1 MLITCPTCASSY
13 RVETGRVGMEGRSVR
28 CAACRETWFIT
39 PAEVLA
45 AHAAELA
52 ETEADQPSAADWQ
65 EASAEVREAVGADVV
80 ENLPPEPPAAQAG
93 RRLGKSPGK
102 SRNKSRKAVRRGL
115 PRFSPAL
122 AAGLA
127 LVALL
132 PLACLARNAVVRAV
146 PQSAALY
153 AGIGLPVNLRGLEIR
168 DVVAFRNPA
177 ETGRPAELVLEGD
190 LVGLGREASPVPPL
204 TVEVLDAEGRPLR
217 GFTVAAPRSSLAQ
230 GESARFRASLAD
242 PPAQGRGL
250 RVRFGAEPAALALAS
265 AMGKSARP

>member
-45 AHAAELA
+45 AHAEELA
-52 ETEADQPSAADWQ
+52 EAEAAEPSAADWQ
-65 EASAEVREAVGADVV
+65 EASAAVREAVGADVV
-80 ENLPPEPPAAQAG
+80 ENVPPEPPAKARRAG
-93 RRLGKSPGK
+93 AGPRKGARRP
-102 SRNKSRKAVRRGL
+102 
-115 PRFSPAL
+115 PRFSPTL

-132 PLACLARNAVVRAV
+132 PLACLARDAVVRAV

-177 ETGRPAELVLEGD
+177 QDGRPAELVLEGD
-190 LVGLGREASPVPPL
+190 LVGLARETAPVPPL
-204 TVEVLDAEGRPLR
+204 TVAVLDAAGRTLR
-217 GFTVAAPRSSLAQ
+217 SFAVAAPRTALGQ
-230 GESARFRASLAD
+230 GERARFHASLAD
-242 PPAQGRGL
+242 PPADGRGL
-250 RVRFGAEPAALALAS
+250 QVRFAAGLPAPQLAS

>member
-45 AHAAELA
+45 AHAEELA
-52 ETEADQPSAADWQ
+52 EAAEPSAADWQ
-65 EASAEVREAVGADVV
+65 EASAAVREAVGAEIV
-80 ENLPPEPPAAQAG
+80 ENVPPEPPRTRRSAG
-93 RRLGKSPGK
+93 RP
-102 SRNKSRKAVRRGL
+102 RKAPRRRL
-115 PRFSPAL
+115 PGFSPAL

-127 LVALL
+127 LVAVL
-132 PLACLARNAVVRAV
+132 PLACLARNAVVRAM

-177 ETGRPAELVLEGD
+177 EAGQPAELVLEGD
-190 LVGLGREASPVPPL
+190 LVGLAREAAPVPPL
-204 TVEVLDAEGRPLR
+204 AVEVRDAEGRTLR
-217 GFTVAAPRSSLAQ
+217 SFAVAPPRAALGQ
-230 GESARFRASLAD
+230 GERARFRATLAD

-250 RVRFGAEPAALALAS
+250 RIRFGTEAAQLAS
-265 AMGKSARP
+265 AMGKSDPP

>member
-45 AHAAELA
+45 AHAEELA
-52 ETEADQPSAADWQ
+52 EAEADAPTAADWQ
-65 EASAEVREAVGADVV
+65 EASAAVREAVGADVV
-80 ENLPPEPPAAQAG
+80 ENVPPAPAAKA
-93 RRLGKSPGK
+93 RRGGAKP
-102 SRNKSRKAVRRGL
+102 RRTARRGL
-115 PRFSPAL
+115 PRLSPAL
-122 AAGLA
+122 AAGLVLA
-127 LVALL
+127 AVL
-132 PLACLARNAVVRAV
+132 PLACLARTAVVQAV

-177 ETGRPAELVLEGD
+177 EAGRPAELVLEGD
-190 LVGLGREASPVPPL
+190 LVGLARGTVPVPPL
-204 TVEVLDAEGRPLR
+204 TVEVLDAGGLTLR
-217 GFTVAAPRSSLAQ
+217 SFAVAPPRAALGQ
-230 GESARFRASLAD
+230 GERARFHANLTD

-250 RVRFGAEPAALALAS
+250 QIRFAAGPAARASAS
-265 AMGKSARP
+265 AMGKSAQP

>member
-45 AHAAELA
+45 AHATELA
-52 ETEADQPSAADWQ
+52 ESEADAPSAADWQ
-65 EASAEVREAVGADVV
+65 EASAAVREAVGADVV
-80 ENLPPEPPAAQAG
+80 ENVPPVPPAG
-93 RRLGKSPGK
+93 RPGRGA
-102 SRNKSRKAVRRGL
+102 SRPRAKGRRGL

-127 LVALL
+127 LVAVL
-132 PLACLARNAVVRAV
+132 PLACLARTAVVRAV

-177 ETGRPAELVLEGD
+177 QDGRPAELVLEGD
-190 LVGLGREASPVPPL
+190 LVGLVREAAPVPPL
-204 TVEVLDAEGRPLR
+204 TAEVLDAEGRHLR
-217 GFTVAAPRSSLAQ
+217 GFAVAPPRAALAQ

-250 RVRFGAEPAALALAS
+250 RIRFGAEPAAPTLAS
-265 AMGKSARP
+265 AMAKSAHP

>member
-45 AHAAELA
+45 AHAADLA
-52 ETEADQPSAADWQ
+52 EAEAAEPSAADWQ
-65 EASAEVREAVGADVV
+65 EASAAVREAVGADIV
-80 ENLPPEPPAAQAG
+80 ENVPPAPPARGRSAAHRVRRPRAG
-93 RRLGKSPGK
+93 G
-102 SRNKSRKAVRRGL
+102 ARGL
-115 PRFSPAL
+115 PGVSPAL

-127 LVALL
+127 LVAAL
-132 PLACLARNAVVRAV
+132 PLACLARDAVVRAV

-153 AGIGLPVNLRGLEIR
+153 AGLGLPVNLRGLEIR

-177 ETGRPAELVLEGD
+177 QDGRPAELVLEGD
-190 LVGLGREASPVPPL
+190 LLGLARDTAPVPPL

-217 GFTVAAPRSSLAQ
+217 GFAVAPPRAALGQ
-230 GESARFRASLAD
+230 GERARFRASLAD

-250 RVRFGAEPAALALAS
+250 RIRFGAEPAAPTLAV
-265 AMGKSARP
+265 AMGKSAHP

>member
-13 RVETGRVGMEGRSVR
+13 RVEIGRVGMEGRSVR

-52 ETEADQPSAADWQ
+52 ETDADQPSAADWQ

-80 ENLPPEPPAAQAG
+80 ENLPPEPPAAQA
-93 RRLGKSPGK
+93 RRSLGKSTGKFPGK
-102 SRNKSRKAVRRGL
+102 SRKTVRRGL

-132 PLACLARNAVVRAV
+132 PLACLARGAVVRAV

-177 ETGRPAELVLEGD
+177 QDGRPAELVLEGD
-190 LVGLGREASPVPPL
+190 LVGLARETAPVPPL
-204 TVEVLDAEGRPLR
+204 AVEVLDAEGRSLR
-217 GFTVAAPRSSLAQ
+217 GFAVAAPRAALAQ

-242 PPAQGRGL
+242 PPVGGRGL
-250 RVRFGAEPAALALAS
+250 RIRFGAEPAALTLA
-265 AMGKSARP
+265 AAAEKSAHP

>member
-13 RVETGRVGMEGRSVR
+13 QVEIGRVGMEGRSVR

-52 ETEADQPSAADWQ
+52 EAEAAEPSATDWQ

-80 ENLPPEPPAAQAG
+80 ENVPPEPAVAKG
-93 RRLGKSPGK
+93 RRAGPKP
-102 SRNKSRKAVRRGL
+102 RKRRPVGARRGL
-115 PRFSPAL
+115 PGFSPAL

-127 LVALL
+127 LLAAL
-132 PLACLARNAVVRAV
+132 PLACLARTAVVRAV

-177 ETGRPAELVLEGD
+177 EAGRPAELVLEGD
-190 LVGLGREASPVPPL
+190 LVGLARDSAPVPPL
-204 TVEVLDAEGRPLR
+204 AVEVRDAEGRTLR
-217 GFTVAAPRSSLAQ
+217 RFAVAAPRAALAP
-230 GESARFRASLAD
+230 GERARFRASLLD
-242 PPAQGRGL
+242 PPAEGRGL
-250 RVRFGAEPAALALAS
+250 QIRFAAEPPALTLAS
-265 AMGKSARP
+265 AVGKSAHP